1 MRIKKKAI
9 GSRDKQGKLEVMD
22 REIND
27 GNNKIS
33 EVKATISALKS
44 KAGGCY
50 DVAEETNADIATLV
64 VMGNRFRKA
73 AKEKEKS
80 LQELENAVDNL
91 NKLNEIYDLTLPC
104 GSQNRKNSQKYI
116 LDLCTT

>member
-1 MRIKKKAI
+1 
-9 GSRDKQGKLEVMD
+9 MD

-33 EVKATISALKS
+33 EVKATISPLKS
-44 KAGGCY
+44 KAAGCY

-64 VMGNRFRKA
+64 VMGNRFRKP

-91 NKLNEIYDLTLPC
+91 NKINEIYDLTFPC

-116 LDLCTT
+116 LDLCTTWKHFMKVSREG